1 MENFYSCQT
10 EDYNL
15 GDNLSENA
23 ENFFKQ
29 EKREVSIY
37 VILAMGVL
45 GIKYTSQEKVAVS
58 HRKEIS

>member
-1 MENFYSCQT
+1 MENFYSSQT

-15 GDNLSENA
+15 GDNLSENS

-45 GIKYTSQEKVAVS
+45 AIKYTSQLKVAVS
-58 HRKEIS
+58 HREEIS

>member
-1 MENFYSCQT
+1 MENFYSSQT
-10 EDYNL
+10 EDYNR
-15 GDNLSENA
+15 GDNLSENS

-45 GIKYTSQEKVAVS
+45 AIKYTSQ
-58 HRKEIS
+58 

>member
-1 MENFYSCQT
+1 MENFYSSQT

-15 GDNLSENA
+15 GDNLSENS

-29 EKREVSIY
+29 EKREVRIY

-45 GIKYTSQEKVAVS
+45 AIKYTSQ
-58 HRKEIS
+58 